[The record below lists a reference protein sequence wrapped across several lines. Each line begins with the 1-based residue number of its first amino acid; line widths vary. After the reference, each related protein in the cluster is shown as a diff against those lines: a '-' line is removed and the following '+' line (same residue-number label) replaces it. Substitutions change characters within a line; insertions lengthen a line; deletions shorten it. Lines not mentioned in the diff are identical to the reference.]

1 MTELTLGWFECF
13 PPRDLKHADLTG
25 MLRVLAGRP
34 RHGVLRLT
42 PIVNLEVWLTKGRVR
57 WLLGMDASLARSL
70 PAELRAQL
78 PGLGLVP
85 VDTPERPLPTTA
97 REVRC
102 DSLASPLRL
111 DTAGPVAAGVLQV
124 AGQLGNDEAA
134 VVQWLVGPSHGRA
147 QQPTQFSMAEAVG
160 LRPLSKP
167 DTSERPAWKAK
178 IAEPLFG
185 VRGRVGATAST
196 AQRAGAIMRPLVSAL
211 SLANGPHARLRASRQ
226 SSRTAEQL
234 SGVLGRARTW
244 SGIVNATELAALLGW
259 PLEGVEVPGQVIG
272 FGRAP
277 SALLL
282 ADDEH
287 ETSLDTRVL
296 GRSLHPA
303 DGGRSVRLPATSCI
317 SHVHVIGPTGSGK
330 SNELAQWIVADAAA
344 NRSVLVIE
352 PKGDL
357 VDDVLSRLPES
368 RHNDVVV
375 IEPGEAEAI
384 VGFNPLTGA
393 CDQAERRADELLGLF
408 RELFG
413 TAIGPRSSDVLLHA
427 LITAARLDDGTLTDV
442 PALLTNA
449 GFRRAALAKV
459 TDPLVL
465 APFWAWFD
473 GISDAER
480 AQVVAPV
487 LNKLR
492 VLVSRPALRRMLGQA
507 TLRFGLD
514 ELFTKRRVV
523 LVNLNKGAIGPET
536 ARLLGA
542 LLFQQLW
549 QAIQRRARVPA
560 AQRHPVMIFVD
571 EFQDF
576 VGALDFGDVLAQAR
590 GLGVSISAAHQHL
603 GQLNPALRAAV
614 LANARSRLTFR
625 PAQGDAKALAD
636 VLGADVSAADLERL
650 GAYQAV
656 ARILVEA
663 APGAAFAVQTL
674 PLGETSNDVAALKRG
689 SAERYG
695 VAAREL
701 DTWLRRRWEGPGA
714 GPNGPIGVTRR
725 RP

>member
-1 MTELTLGWFECF
+1 MTEGLAWFECF
-13 PPRDLKHADLTG
+13 PPRDVTHAEVTN

-42 PIVNLEVWLTKGRVR
+42 PVVVFELWLSTGRVR
-57 WLLGMDASLARSL
+57 WLLGLDTSLARSL

-78 PGLGLVP
+78 PALGLMG
-85 VDTPERPLPTTA
+85 VDPPERPAPTTA

-102 DSLASPLRL
+102 DSLSHPLRL
-111 DTAGPVAAGVLQV
+111 DTASAVAAGVLHL
-124 AGQLGNDEAA
+124 AEQLGTDETA
-134 VVQWLVGPSHGRA
+134 VVQWLVGPSHARA
-147 QQPTQFSMAEAVG
+147 QQPAQFSMAEAVG

-167 DTSERPAWKAK
+167 DTRETPAWKAK
-178 IAEPLFG
+178 TAEPLFG
-185 VRGRVGATAST
+185 VRGRIGATAST
-196 AQRAGAIMRPLVSAL
+196 AGRAGAIMRPLLSAL
-211 SLANGPHARLRASRQ
+211 SLSNGPHARLRASRQ

-234 SGVLGRARTW
+234 TGVLGRARTW
-244 SGIVNATELAALLGW
+244 SGIANAAELAALLGW
-259 PLEGVEVPGQVIG
+259 PLEGTEVPGHGVG

-277 SALLL
+277 GALLV
-282 ADDEH
+282 AGDKP
-287 ETSLDTRVL
+287 ETPPQERLL

-303 DGGRSVRLPATSCI
+303 DSGRLVRLPTTSCT

-344 NRSVLVIE
+344 GRSILVIE

-357 VDDVLSRLPES
+357 VSDVLARLPKS
-368 RHNDVVV
+368 RHDDVVV
-375 IEPGEAEAI
+375 IEPRDSSQV
-384 VGFNPLTGA
+384 VGLNPLAGA
-393 CDQAERRADELLGLF
+393 RADAERRADELLGLF

-413 TAIGPRSSDVLLHA
+413 SAIGPRSSDVLLHA

-442 PALLTNA
+442 PTLLTNP
-449 GFRRAALAKV
+449 GFRRHALSQV
-459 TDPLVL
+459 SDPLVL
-465 APFWAWFD
+465 APFWGWFD
-473 GISDAER
+473 GLSDAER

-492 VLVSRPALRRMLGQA
+492 VLVSRPAIRRMLGQ
-507 TLRFGLD
+507 TQPRFSLD
-514 ELFTKRRVV
+514 ELFTQRRVV
-523 LVNLNKGAIGPET
+523 LVNLNKGVIGPQT

-560 AQRHPVMIFVD
+560 VKRHSVMVVID

-576 VGALDFGDVLAQAR
+576 VGALEFGDVLAQAR
-590 GLGVSISAAHQHL
+590 GLGVSLTAAHQHL
-603 GQLNPALRAAV
+603 GQLNPNLRAAV

-636 VLGADVSAADLERL
+636 VLGTEVTPAELERL
-650 GAYQAV
+650 GAFQAA
-656 ARILVEA
+656 ARVLVQA
-663 APGAAFAVQTL
+663 APSNAFAVQTL
-674 PLGETSNDVAALKRG
+674 PLGEPTNDVAALKRD

-695 VAAREL
+695 LAAAEL
-701 DTWLRRRWEGPGA
+701 DTWLRQRWERPGS
-714 GPNGPIGVTRR
+714 GTDGPIGITRR